1 MLKMKKASS
10 IYLVFI
16 TLIISLNL
24 GVVSHYCGG
33 QLAES
38 RLVYGNGTA
47 GCGMNCTDTE
57 PGNNPFKKVFI
68 PASCCSDSFTD
79 ISSDEYHPVTVSNS
93 FTGQLSTPS
102 TINRT
107 PLLPVVYKSL
117 LISQRPP
124 PFLTEVSLPFIQ
136 VFII

>member
-1 MLKMKKASS
+1 MRKVSS
-10 IYLVFI
+10 ISFVFI

-38 RLVYGNGTA
+38 RVVYGNGTA
-47 GCGMNCTDTE
+47 GCGMNCTAAE
-57 PGNNPFKKVFI
+57 PGDNPFENVFI

-79 ISSDEYHPVTVSNS
+79 ISSDQYHLSATVSNS
-93 FTGQLSTPS
+93 FTGQLSTLS
-102 TINRT
+102 TVNST
-107 PLLPVVYKSL
+107 VLLPVVYKSL
-117 LISQRPP
+117 LISTRPP

>member
-1 MLKMKKASS
+1 MKKASS
-10 IYLVFI
+10 ISFILI

-38 RLVYGNGTA
+38 RVVYGNGTA
-47 GCGMNCTDTE
+47 GCGMSCTDTE
-57 PGNNPFKKVFI
+57 QGDNPVNTVFSQV
-68 PASCCSDSFTD
+68 SCCSDNFTEF
-79 ISSDEYHPVTVSNS
+79 SSDEYHPVTASYS
-93 FTGQLSTPS
+93 FTGQFSAVSTVNS
-102 TINRT
+102 NL
-107 PLLPVVYKSL
+107 LLPVVYKSL

-124 PFLTEVSLPFIQ
+124 PLLTVVSLTFIQ

>member
-1 MLKMKKASS
+1 MKKASS
-10 IYLVFI
+10 ISFVFI

-38 RLVYGNGTA
+38 RIVYGNGTA

-57 PGNNPFKKVFI
+57 PGKNPFENVFI
-68 PASCCSDSFTD
+68 PVACCSDSFTY
-79 ISSDEYHPVTVSNS
+79 ISSDEYHPVSVNNS
-93 FTGQLSTPS
+93 FTLQLRPPS
-102 TINRT
+102 TVNNT
-107 PLLPVVYKSL
+107 MLLPVVYKSL

-124 PFLTEVSLPFIQ
+124 PLLTEVYLPLIQ